1 MTFQQAAGRQGR
13 QFADQCNEALR
24 GLGFDLLGKRDLKSV
39 GVELDQVGV
48 TPAGAELWFE
58 FKGSFR
64 GKRPGLR
71 RTDTTKKAIAN
82 GALVQTMTDRKP
94 FIVLT
99 SHMPAGGAALAM
111 LNTALAAGYVT
122 AAISIYEPGWEA
134 KLGGFF

>member
-1 MTFQQAAGRQGR
+1 MTFQRAAGRQGR
-13 QFADQCNEALR
+13 QFADQCNEALA
-24 GLGFDLLGKRDLKSV
+24 GLGFRLLGKRNLSRI

-48 TPAGAELWFE
+48 TPTGAELWFE

-82 GALVQTMTDRKP
+82 GALVRTMTNREP

-99 SHMPAGGAALAM
+99 SHLPERGAALAM
-111 LNTALAAGYVT
+111 LDVAMAAGYVT
-122 AAISIYEPGWEA
+122 AAISIYETGWES
-134 KLGGFF
+134 KLKRFF